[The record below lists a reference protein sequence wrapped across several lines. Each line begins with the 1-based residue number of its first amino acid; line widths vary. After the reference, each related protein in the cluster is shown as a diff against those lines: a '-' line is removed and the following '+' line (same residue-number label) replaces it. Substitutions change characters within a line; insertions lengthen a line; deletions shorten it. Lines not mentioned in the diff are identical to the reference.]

1 MILDVSYAQ
10 GSVDWDRIM
19 NAPGLEG
26 VWIRAS
32 HGASVDS
39 HFVSNAA
46 GAHTFKKPGQFVGY
60 YHFAEYGNG
69 EQFFKPAV
77 DSGGWIKPDR
87 VCVDIE
93 GAIPAGVVPWIYARI
108 GAADQLSAEECWLYS
123 YESEADHL
131 VKSFPLRKW
140 WIARVGD
147 GLGNP
152 GSTPPS
158 YPQYA
163 MWQYSWVGS
172 WPGIPGHVDQSKIG
186 PGYGSHFPQPS
197 GGTIVADKVLS
208 DPRVHSSWVLKTSGE
223 VDTLRGKAF
232 YGSWLS
238 IPEKDRQQADFKEFV
253 DFTLRD
259 DGKPGYTL
267 WILTNSGLVHPYDL
281 G

>member
-10 GSVDWDRIM
+10 GSVDWDQIM

-32 HGASVDS
+32 HGTTVDS

-46 GAHTFKKPGQFVGY
+46 GAHAFKKPGQWIGY
-60 YHFAEYGNG
+60 YHFVEYGAG
-69 EQFFKPAV
+69 EKAFHPATG
-77 DSGGWIKPDR
+77 SGGWIQPDR
-87 VCVDIE
+87 LCIDVEV
-93 GAIPAGVVPWIYARI
+93 AIPAGYLSDQLAF
-108 GAADQLSAEECWLYS
+108 ADQICAEPCWLYS
-123 YESEADHL
+123 YESEADYL
-131 VKSFPLRKW
+131 TASFPLRKW

-147 GLGNP
+147 GQGNP
-152 GSTPPS
+152 GTTPPS
-158 YPQYA
+158 YKDYA

-186 PGYGSHFPQPS
+186 PGYGSPVPQPS
-197 GGTIVADKVLS
+197 GGAIVADKVLS
-208 DPRVHSSWVLKTSGE
+208 DSRVHSSWVLKTSGE

-238 IPEKDRQQADFKEFV
+238 ISEKDRQQADFKEFV